1 MKELTL
7 PCVTLAVLCLLG
19 CDRTDRTDRTD
30 ATVKDTAEPK
40 TDQAVPSGN
49 QGEPSSTTKAPSA
62 KAPEVAPGVPGAA
75 GSPHDHE
82 SGPAVAPTAQGPQTR
97 AEYIAASRRR
107 LDEMESELQQL
118 ETRSKERG
126 KELRKE
132 IREEK
137 RRLDAE
143 LARMDAQTDEAWS
156 QMKDGFADA
165 LERLEAQIRQA
176 RKDIDPDA

>member
-19 CDRTDRTDRTD
+19 CDRTEPTEPTDVK
-30 ATVKDTAEPK
+30 VKDGAEPK
-40 TDQAVPSGN
+40 SDRAVPSGT
-49 QGEPSSTTKAPSA
+49 QAEPSSNTKAPSA
-62 KAPEVAPGVPGAA
+62 KAPEVGPNAPSAV
-75 GSPHDHE
+75 GSSHDHE
-82 SGPAVAPTAQGPQTR
+82 PGQAAPTAQGPQTR

-107 LDEMESELQQL
+107 LDEMESELQHL
-118 ETRSKERG
+118 EARGKERG

-137 RRLDAE
+137 RRLDAD
-143 LARMDAQTDEAWS
+143 LARMDAESDEAWS

-165 LERLEAQIRQA
+165 LERLEAQIHQV